1 MSSMCINS
9 QITDAVTQT
18 LGGYHSYTEWPPS
31 MATQTWS
38 SVRNLTEYEGSTQ
51 YGYKIIVSIPGCLKE
66 NVSVKYIPSENF
78 VDIQAKSEV
87 EDFKRHYE
95 AAYEIP
101 KKFNLDEMQC
111 SLKNG
116 LLTIFIPN
124 GKNSKPKEVK
134 IT

>member
-1 MSSMCINS
+1 MSLIHINPK
-9 QITDAVTQT
+9 ITDAVTQS
-18 LGGYHSYTEWPPS
+18 LGGYYSYTEWPPS
-31 MATQTWS
+31 MVTQRRSTFRDS
-38 SVRNLTEYEGSTQ
+38 TEYEGPTQ

-78 VDIQAKSEV
+78 VDIDAKSEV
-87 EDFKRHYE
+87 EDLKRHYE
-95 AAYEIP
+95 RSYEIP
-101 KKFNLDEMQC
+101 NKFNLDEMQC

-116 LLTIFIPN
+116 LLTIFVPN